1 MPGNDPSNYSMMTY
15 IWVLG
20 LSAWGSV
27 VQVIRRATDG
37 ELTLKKKLQFIVA
50 EVTIST
56 FAGMVTFFL
65 CEWAHIDKML
75 AAAFIAISGHMG
87 ARAIILTEKM
97 FVKFIESKA
106 P

>member
-1 MPGNDPSNYSMMTY
+1 MPGNDPSNYSMLTY
-15 IWVLG
+15 MWVLG
-20 LSAWGSV
+20 LSAWGSL
-27 VQVIRRATDG
+27 VQVIRRATDQ
-37 ELTLKKKLQFIVA
+37 ELTLKMKLQFIIA

-65 CEWAHIDKML
+65 CEWAQMDKML
-75 AAAFIAISGHMG
+75 SAAFIAISGHMG

-97 FVKFIESKA
+97 FVKFIEGRT